1 MDNDTNHVN
10 DQPMEEQEAQ
20 EEKVQGKKSGS
31 SKEPKMSAPQKAM
44 QKVIDDLCAEK
55 DRYLDLAQ
63 RLQADFENYKKRNAN
78 ARGEGFESGKKD
90 TLCAIL
96 PVVDNL
102 ERAICS
108 CEGGNALLEGVQMI
122 HKQLMEILL
131 GLGVQEIEAKGAVF
145 NPDFHHAVMQEEACG
160 AESGTVIEVL
170 QKGYLINQSVLRYA
184 MVKVAE

>member
-1 MDNDTNHVN
+1 MMDNDTNHVN
-10 DQPMEEQEAQ
+10 DQPIEEQETQKKKA
-20 EEKVQGKKSGS
+20 EEKKSGS
-31 SKEPKMSAPQKAM
+31 SKEPKMSAQ
-44 QKVIDDLCAEK
+44 QKVIDELCAEK
-55 DRYLDLAQ
+55 DRYLNLAQ

-102 ERAICS
+102 ERAICA
-108 CEGGNALLEGVQMI
+108 CDEENALLAGIQMI
-122 HKQLMEILL
+122 YKQLMEALL
-131 GLGVQEIEAKGAVF
+131 GLGVQEIEAKGAAF
-145 NPDFHHAVMQEEACG
+145 NPDFHHAVMQEEVCG
-160 AESGTVIEVL
+160 VESGTVIEVL